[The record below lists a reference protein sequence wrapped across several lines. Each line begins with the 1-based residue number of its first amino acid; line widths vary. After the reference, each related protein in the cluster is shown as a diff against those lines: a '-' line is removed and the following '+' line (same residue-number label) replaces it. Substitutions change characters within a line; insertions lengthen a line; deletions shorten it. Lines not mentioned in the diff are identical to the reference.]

1 MRSGYFLAVVVVR
14 TIKMSRTVRL
24 EGLSAAVNT
33 QDLRLHFAGLEIP
46 QGAVT
51 IIGGDRGLA
60 YVDFTTRADAQSAVR
75 LSGDRIKNSTLY
87 VYPSSLAEME
97 RSLKNYKTSYPSRRF
112 YEDRKS
118 HERRDSL
125 SSGTHSYLRITAG
138 PAVSNKDSI
147 RRFFDGLHVVDILNT
162 SDSHAIERGD
172 ALVKFSNNNDAFEGK
187 RRYRHSRDKTVIWS
201 SEREWL
207 TCLSMRTDKR
217 HPRFQEAL
225 FDDPIYDGSFHVI
238 VENVKGAATKDD
250 LKKFLNL
257 TSEDHIKFLDAEKN
271 QGEKLCFI
279 VFKRLKEYKRVLK
292 FNKVTYNGSPLFI
305 SPIAKSQISKYLS
318 SKKTLFSQYPKKG
331 KYLYLRNFPS
341 SVAKSDIQKFFA
353 GFSLNEEDISLLCDK
368 DGVCLGEVVVTFSSG
383 EDIERA
389 EKLHRKKFQE
399 REIPMRRI
407 PEEKLQDFLS
417 ANSIHMM
424 TDPYDC
430 VTQEDDL
437 LDEDS
442 APEADRPDEDE
453 TDDNMLDKDSGF
465 HQTDNTHEYVT
476 QEDDDD
482 DDDDDEPDTPAVHVD
497 DAPSTSYGL
506 NENNIHVDNGNAE
519 PVGATSSS
527 DGLE

>member
-1 MRSGYFLAVVVVR
+1 
-14 TIKMSRTVRL
+14 
-24 EGLSAAVNT
+24 
-33 QDLRLHFAGLEIP
+33 
-46 QGAVT
+46 
-51 IIGGDRGLA
+51 
-60 YVDFTTRADAQSAVR
+60 
-75 LSGDRIKNSTLY
+75 
-87 VYPSSLAEME
+87 ME

-207 TCLSMRTDKR
+207 TCLSMRNDRR
-217 HPRFQEAL
+217 HPRFQETL

-353 GFSLNEEDISLLCDK
+353 DFSLNEEDISLLCDK
-368 DGVCLGEVVVTFSSG
+368 DGVCLGEVVVTFSSE
-383 EDIERA
+383 EDTDKA
-389 EKLHRKKFQE
+389 QKLHRKKFQDKRIRMKRISEE
-399 REIPMRRI
+399 R
-407 PEEKLQDFLS
+407 LQGFLCAKS
-417 ANSIHMM
+417 ASLMA
-424 TDPYDC
+424 DPYDC
-430 VTQEDDL
+430 VTQEDD
-437 LDEDS
+437 DDS
-442 APEADRPDEDE
+442 PDVEK
-453 TDDNMLDKDSGF
+453 TDDNMPDEDLGF
-465 HQTDNTHEYVT
+465 HQMDNTHVYVT
-476 QEDDDD
+476 QE
-482 DDDDDEPDTPAVHVD
+482 DDDDEPDTPAGHVD
-497 DAPSTSYGL
+497 EAPSTSS
-506 NENNIHVDNGNAE
+506 VF
-519 PVGATSSS
+519 
-527 DGLE
+527 